1 MLSFMRR
8 QRSSLKWVLVVLI
21 VALAGSMVIGFIPT
35 LGDYGSA
42 SLTSDVAKV
51 GSETVSAVEFQTTY
65 ANYVKNMQQQ
75 LTPEIRKAF
84 GFDKQILEY
93 LISQKVILAEAKR
106 LGLEVADEEIAQ
118 NVLTNPMFQNA
129 GTFIGKDR
137 YESLLLQNGIS
148 PEQY

>member
-8 QRSSLKWVLVVLI
+8 QRSNLKWVLVALI
-21 VALAGSMVIGFIPT
+21 VVIAGSMVIGFIPT

-42 SLTSDVAKV
+42 VTTSDVATV

-84 GFDKQILEY
+84 GF
-93 LISQKVILAEAKR
+93 R
-106 LGLEVADEEIAQ
+106 AD
-118 NVLTNPMFQNA
+118 
-129 GTFIGKDR
+129 
-137 YESLLLQNGIS
+137 S
-148 PEQY
+148 